1 MSADDSRYFSFQG
14 KLYLGT
20 RQSNGKPG
28 VLTWV
33 NDSALCDVQLQST
46 IDEKTE
52 SYSGNRLVAA
62 RVSKGKKANITLQL
76 ETLAASGLALA
87 LYGSVTTVTAGTV
100 TAESFP
106 ALVAVGDTVMLDK
119 PGVTNLVIT
128 DSTAA
133 PKTLVQD
140 TDYRIDSP
148 GNGLVKILGLG
159 TYTQPF
165 KAAYSYAGGI
175 NLAMFTQPVPE
186 RYLVLDGINTVTNE
200 RVRTSLFRVQFD
212 PTDSIPLI
220 NDGFGKLTLKGS
232 VLYDAVNATNAN
244 LGGFGRMEMP
254 TQS

>member
-14 KLYLGT
+14 KVYLGT

-33 NDSALCDVQLQST
+33 NDSALCEVQLEST
-46 IDEKTE
+46 IEEKTE
-52 SYSGNRLVAA
+52 SYSGNRMVAA
-62 RVSKGKKANITLQL
+62 RMSKGKKANITLQL
-76 ETLAASGLALA
+76 ETLAVSGLALG
-87 LYGSVTTVTAGTV
+87 LYSSVITIAPGTV
-100 TAESFP
+100 TAEPFP

-119 PGVTNLVIT
+119 PGVTNLVVS
-128 DSTAA
+128 DSTAT
-133 PKTLVQD
+133 PKTLVLD

-148 GNGLVKILGLG
+148 GNGLVKMLSLG

-165 KAAYSYAGGI
+165 KAAYSYAGGV

-220 NDGFGKLTLKGS
+220 NDSFAKLTLKGS
-232 VLYDAVNATNAN
+232 VLYDAVNANNAN

-254 TQS
+254 AQT

>member
-14 KLYLGT
+14 KVYLGQ

-28 VLTWV
+28 VLAWV
-33 NDSALCDVQLQST
+33 NDSAVLDIQLQST
-46 IDEKTE
+46 VDEKTE

-62 RVSKGKKANITLQL
+62 RVSKGKKANITLEL
-76 ETLAASGLALA
+76 ETIGLSGLALA
-87 LYGSVTTVTAGTV
+87 LYGSVNTIAPGTV
-100 TAESFP
+100 TAEQFP
-106 ALVAVGDTVMLDK
+106 TLVAVGDTIMLDK

-128 DSTAA
+128 DSTAT

-148 GNGLVKILGLG
+148 GNGLVKILGIG
-159 TYTQPF
+159 TYTQPL

-175 NLAMFTQPVPE
+175 NLAMFTQPTPE

-212 PTDSIPLI
+212 PTDSLPLI
-220 NDGFGKLTLKGS
+220 NDGFAKLTLKGS
-232 VLYDAVNATNAN
+232 VLYDTVNASNAS

-254 TQS
+254 AQT

>member
-28 VLTWV
+28 ALTWV
-33 NDSALCDVQLQST
+33 NDSALCDIQLQST
-46 IDEKTE
+46 VDEKTE

-62 RVSKGKKANITLQL
+62 RVSKGKKANVTLQL

-87 LYGSVTTVTAGTV
+87 LYGSVTTIQPGTI
-100 TAESFP
+100 TGESFP
-106 ALVAVGDTVMLDK
+106 SLVAVGDTLMLDK
-119 PGVTNLVIT
+119 PQVTNLVIT
-128 DSTAA
+128 DSTAT

-140 TDYRIDSP
+140 TDYRLDSP
-148 GNGLVKILGLG
+148 GNGLVKILNVG

-175 NLAMFTQPVPE
+175 NLAMFTQPTPE

-212 PTDSIPLI
+212 PTDTLPLI
-220 NDGFGKLTLKGS
+220 NDGFAKLTLKGS
-232 VLYDAVNATNAN
+232 VLYDATNATNAN

-254 TQS
+254 AQA

>member
-14 KLYLGT
+14 KIHLAI
-20 RQSNGKPG
+20 RQANGKPG
-28 VLTWV
+28 VLAWV
-33 NDSALCDVQLQST
+33 NDSALCEIQLESS
-46 IDEKTE
+46 IEEKTE
-52 SYSGNRLVAA
+52 SYSGNRMVAA
-62 RVSKGKKANITLQL
+62 RMSKGKKANITLQL
-76 ETLAASGLALA
+76 ETLNASALALA
-87 LYGSVTTVTAGTV
+87 LYSSVTTIAPGTV
-100 TAESFP
+100 TAEPFP

-119 PGVTNLVIT
+119 PGVTNVVIT
-128 DSTAA
+128 DSTAT
-133 PKTLVQD
+133 PKTLVLD
-140 TDYRIDSP
+140 TDYRVDSP
-148 GNGLVKILGLG
+148 GNGLVKILGIG

-232 VLYDAVNATNAN
+232 VLYDAVNASNTI
-244 LGGFGRMEMP
+244 LGGFGRIEMP
-254 TQS
+254 AQT